1 MISQSRYINTTSGVG
16 ANTAVAQRQL
26 IMRLIT
32 QNTLLPPGIV
42 MEASNADSVGA
53 YFGVNSEEYK
63 RAVRYF
69 AFVSKSITAPA
80 LISFA
85 RWVNAPIAPLVIG
98 DATTKNLAALKALNA
113 GTMTINVDTTVVN
126 VTGVSLTAAAS
137 LTAVAATLQT
147 AIRATANSQLATAN
161 VTFNTNTNQFV
172 LTGSTPGSGSITITP
187 TGTAS
192 DISPLIGW
200 GTSGTVYAPG
210 QAADTADAAVAK
222 SASISNNMGSI
233 VFCTPATP
241 LTGTD
246 IQAVSAWNAAQ
257 NNMYI
262 YSVAVTLAG
271 VAALFALVK
280 GNAGTA
286 LNILS
291 ATLPNDYI
299 EQLPC
304 EVLASTNYN
313 KAGAS
318 QSYMWQISASRNTT
332 VFDDPTADLADSN
345 RANYIGVTQQA
356 GQPLAFYQ
364 RGVLCG
370 GPTAA
375 TDVGVYA
382 NESWFKS
389 DVTARLFGIFVG
401 LPEIPANA
409 DGRGKLIGSI
419 QQSIDLAIT
428 NGTISS
434 GKTLTD
440 AQKQYITTISGDS
453 NAWRQ
458 IAGIGYWLSVD
469 FESYTNQQNQLTEW
483 RAVYTLIYSKKD
495 DIRVV
500 NGSDVLI

>member
-1 MISQSRYINTTSGVG
+1 MISQSRYINIISGIG
-16 ANTAVAQRQL
+16 ANAAVAQRQL

-42 MEASNADSVGA
+42 MEAANADAVGA

-69 AFVSKSITAPA
+69 KFVSKSVTAPS

-98 DATTKNLAALKALNA
+98 DTTAKSLAALNALSA
-113 GTMTINVDTTVVN
+113 GTMTINVDNTAVN
-126 VTGVSLTAAAS
+126 ITGVSLTSAAN
-137 LTAVAATLQT
+137 LTAAAATLQT
-147 AIRATANSQLATAN
+147 AIRATANAQLTTAN
-161 VTFNTNTNQFV
+161 VTYNTNTNQFV
-172 LTGSTPGSGSITITP
+172 LTGSTTGSGSITVTP
-187 TGTAS
+187 TGTAN

-200 GTSGTVYAPG
+200 GTSGTVYAAG
-210 QAADTADAAVAK
+210 QAADTAVAAVAK
-222 SASISNNMGSI
+222 SAAISNNMGSI
-233 VFCTPATP
+233 VFCTPASP
-241 LTGTD
+241 LTGPD
-246 IQAVSAWNAAQ
+246 IQAVSAWNSTQ

-262 YSVAVTLAG
+262 YSVAVTLSG
-271 VAALFALVK
+271 LAALFALVK

-291 ATLPNDYI
+291 STLPNDYV
-299 EQLPC
+299 EQSPC
-304 EVLASTNYN
+304 EVLAATNYN

-318 QSYMWQISASRNTT
+318 QNYMWQIFADRNIT
-332 VFDDPTADLADSN
+332 VSDDATADLADSN

-370 GPTAA
+370 GATAA
-375 TDVGVYA
+375 TDIGVYA
-382 NESWFKS
+382 NESWLKS
-389 DVTARLFGIFVG
+389 DITARLFGLFLG
-401 LPEIPANA
+401 APEIPANN
-409 DGRGKLIGSI
+409 DGRGKLIGAM
-419 QQSIDLAIT
+419 QQSIDLAVT

-440 AQKQYITTISGDS
+440 AQKQYIGLISGDA

-458 IAGIGYWLSVD
+458 VAGIGYWLNVD
-469 FESYTNQQNQLTEW
+469 FESYVNAQNGLTEW

-495 DIRVV
+495 SIRVV

>member
-1 MISQSRYINTTSGVG
+1 MISQSRYINITSGVG
-16 ANTAVAQRQL
+16 ANGAVAQRQL
-26 IMRLIT
+26 ILRLIT

-42 MEASNADSVGA
+42 MEAANADAVGA

-63 RAVRYF
+63 RAVKYF
-69 AFVSKSITAPA
+69 SFVGKAITAPA

-98 DATTKNLAALKALNA
+98 DTTAKSLATLKTLSA
-113 GTMTINVDTTVVN
+113 GTMTINVDGTVVP
-126 VTGVSLTAAAS
+126 VTGVSLTGAAS

-147 AIRATANSQLATAN
+147 AIRATANAQLTTAT

-172 LTGSTPGSGSITITP
+172 LTGSTVGSGAITITP
-187 TGTAS
+187 TGLAT

-200 GTSGTVYAPG
+200 GTSGTVYASG

-222 SASISNNMGSI
+222 SAAISNNFGSFA
-233 VFCTPATP
+233 FCTPASP
-241 LTGTD
+241 LSNTD
-246 IQAVSAWNAAQ
+246 IQAVSAWNATQ
-257 NNMYI
+257 NNLYI
-262 YSVAVTLAG
+262 YSVAVTLANL
-271 VAALFALVK
+271 AALFALVK

-291 ATLPNDYI
+291 STLPNDYI

-332 VFDDPTADLADSN
+332 VFDDPTADLADAN
-345 RANYIGVTQQA
+345 RANYIGVTQSA

-370 GPTAA
+370 GATAA
-375 TDVGVYA
+375 TDIGVYA
-382 NESWFKS
+382 NESWLKS
-389 DVTARLFGIFVG
+389 DVTSRLFGLFLG
-401 LPEIPANA
+401 ASEIPANI

-419 QQSIDLAIT
+419 QQSIDLAKT

-440 AQKQYITTISGDS
+440 AQKQYITTISGDE

-458 IAGIGYWLSVD
+458 IAGIGYWLNVD
-469 FESYTNQQNQLTEW
+469 FESFTNPQSGLVEW
-483 RAVYTLIYSKKD
+483 RGVYTLIYSKND
-495 DIRVV
+495 AIRVV